1 MREWGKIGGRPIQIK
16 NWKKEIKR
24 KKIKRKIEKTKNIYS
39 VTETDDRFS
48 AISGV

>member
-1 MREWGKIGGRPIQIK
+1 LGGGQFRLKIR
-16 NWKKEIKR
+16 KKKLKE

-48 AISGV
+48 Q